1 MCLAQALVISYAF
14 EASQATVQRRTP
26 SQRKRRKAS

>member
-14 EASQATVQRRTP
+14 ANPPPEGAIAVP
-26 SQRKRRKAS
+26 KRKPARRKK

>member
-14 EASQATVQRRTP
+14 AATGGGPGKPVAGKRT
-26 SQRKRRKAS
+26 KK